1 MKSGL
6 NFNETHAP
14 VPSPTLLRTFF
25 SITAAEGRNFR
36 HLDVKAAFLTV
47 PLDVEL
53 DVILPEGFV
62 FAEGTVPSTLGME
75 GRRCRALTAIPGC
88 PQGTRIW
95 RGDMLATLNSLGF
108 VTFLPSRPCLFW
120 DAKQDPILL
129 IVYGF

>member
-1 MKSGL
+1 MMQGQYMKSGL
-6 NFNETHAP
+6 HFNETHAP
-14 VPSPTLLRTFF
+14 VPSPTLLCTFF

-62 FAEGTVPSTLGME
+62 FAEGTVPSMLGTE

-88 PQGTRIW
+88 PQGTSIW
-95 RGDMLATLNSLGF
+95 RATCWR
-108 VTFLPSRPCLFW
+108 PSTPWVL
-120 DAKQDPILL
+120 
-129 IVYGF
+129 